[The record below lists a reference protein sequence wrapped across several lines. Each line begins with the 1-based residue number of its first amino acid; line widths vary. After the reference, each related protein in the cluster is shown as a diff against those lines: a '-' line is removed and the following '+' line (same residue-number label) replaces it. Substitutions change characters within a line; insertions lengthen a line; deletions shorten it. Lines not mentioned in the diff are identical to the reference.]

1 MYGVVGRYA
10 MKNIQE
16 YMQNLKEGIKRILNA
31 FKFSFDGFVAML
43 KSEPAFRQDLFVC
56 AVFIP
61 IAFFVDVTALS
72 RAMLVFSMLFIL
84 FAESVNTAIETVVDR
99 ISKEKNPLSKKAK
112 DIGSLIVLMA
122 FINAAL
128 TWGLIL
134 FF

>member
-1 MYGVVGRYA
+1 
-10 MKNIQE
+10 MKDIQK
-16 YMQNLKEGIKRILNA
+16 YIQNLKQGIKRILNA

-72 RAMLVFSMLFIL
+72 RAMLVFSMLFVL

-128 TWGLIL
+128 MWGLIL

>member
-1 MYGVVGRYA
+1 
-10 MKNIQE
+10 MKKIQK
-16 YMQNLKEGIKRILNA
+16 YMQNLKSGIKRILYA
-31 FKFSFDGFVAML
+31 FKFSYDGFVAMF

-56 AVFIP
+56 AVFILA
-61 IAFFVDVTALS
+61 AFFVDVTPLS
-72 RAMLVFSMLFIL
+72 RAMLVSSMLFIL
-84 FAESVNTAIETVVDR
+84 FAESVNTAVETVVDR

-128 TWGLIL
+128 VWSLIL

>member
-1 MYGVVGRYA
+1 
-10 MKNIQE
+10 MKDIQE
-16 YMQNLKEGIKRILNA
+16 DMQNLKQGIKRILYA

-128 TWGLIL
+128 TWFLIL

>member
-1 MYGVVGRYA
+1 
-10 MKNIQE
+10 MKDIQE